1 MIGDVLLR
9 IVQWVRGEVLAQEGE
24 ERGEG
29 ARTKEDSVHSLQGR
43 SSTLLYYAMF
53 QLGPGR
59 RRCFLCVSLFRAD
72 LSLRANLHKTLQF
85 SR

>member
-1 MIGDVLLR
+1 MVMIGDVLLR

-53 QLGPGR
+53 
-59 RRCFLCVSLFRAD
+59 
-72 LSLRANLHKTLQF
+72 
-85 SR
+85 